1 MKLNYVLAIV
11 ALMFLLILSCG
22 IAYSQTYPQVFEV
35 VEIDNDLVYL
45 TDWDGNEWVW
55 EGAEDWDVGDYAAA
69 IMDSNGTDNIYDDI
83 IIDLRYTRIAER

>member
-22 IAYSQTYPQVFEV
+22 IAYSQTYSQVFEV
-35 VEIDNDLVYL
+35 VEINNDLVYL
-45 TDWDGNEWVW
+45 TDWNGNEWVW
-55 EGAEDWDVGDYAAA
+55 EGAGDWDVGDYAAA
-69 IMDSNGTDNIYDDI
+69 IMDTNGTDNIYDDI

>member
-1 MKLNYVLAIV
+1 MKFNYVLAIV

-22 IAYSQTYPQVFEV
+22 IAYS
-35 VEIDNDLVYL
+35 VYL

-69 IMDSNGTDNIYDDI
+69 IMDTNRTDNIYDDI